1 MSRGVTRALTRTACG
16 LGWLA
21 AGGMTASA
29 LIRALSSET
38 EPLLIGVQ
46 GITVWLLLP
55 AYPLLAG
62 TGIVLVR
69 RARRARRRSDGPA
82 RLRWPLA
89 LGTVALAL
97 VVVQA
102 TLLIPAIG
110 WNGPRTAPV
119 GATPLRI
126 VSANVLLDNTE
137 LATLAGEL
145 VATDADVIVLEE
157 VTPEHLAT
165 LAASPLWAAYP
176 ERILDALP
184 GYHGS
189 AIFSRLPIED
199 GGPIDVAGSPMLEAR
214 IHTPAGLVRII
225 DVHAVAPVTSEN
237 TVLWRG
243 QYAELARIAASDTGT
258 LILAGDFNA
267 TLDHAP
273 LRRLVA
279 TGLRDAFVESGRG
292 FGATWPRWDGVVP
305 PLMRLDH
312 VLVSQQVTVVA
323 VTDQTSAGSDH
334 RRLVVDLALPSSQSP
349 SSQSPS
355 SQSPSSQSPSSQSP
369 SSPETPTP

>member
-1 MSRGVTRALTRTACG
+1 MTRGVTRALTRTACG

-21 AGGMTASA
+21 AGGMTAVA
-29 LIRALSSET
+29 LTRALSSET

-46 GITVWLLLP
+46 GVAVWLLLP
-55 AYPLLAG
+55 AYPLLACA
-62 TGIVLVR
+62 GIVAV
-69 RARRARRRSDGPA
+69 RRARRRSDGAAP
-82 RLRWPLA
+82 LRWPLA

-97 VVVQA
+97 AVAQA

-137 LATLAGEL
+137 LASLAGEL

-165 LAASPLWAAYP
+165 LAASPLWATYP
-176 ERILDALP
+176 ERLLDALP
-184 GYHGS
+184 GYQGS

-214 IHTPAGLVRII
+214 IRTPAGLVRVI
-225 DVHAVAPVTSEN
+225 DVHAVAPVTVEN

-243 QYAELARIAASDTGT
+243 QYAELARIAARDTGT

-267 TLDHAP
+267 TLDHGP

-279 TGLRDAFVESGRG
+279 TGLRDAFMESGRG
-292 FGATWPRWDGVVP
+292 FGATWPRWDGLVP
-305 PLMRLDH
+305 PLMRIDH

-323 VTDQTSAGSDH
+323 VTDQMSAGSDH
-334 RRLVVDLALPSSQSP
+334 RRLVVDLALPQPQGP
-349 SSQSPS
+349 SSLK
-355 SQSPSSQSPSSQSP
+355 
-369 SSPETPTP
+369 TPTP